1 MGRRPHHTAPCRPRP
16 NGTATSRYP
25 GWDHRMVP
33 EVGALAHLADLIRCR
48 RAPAPSS
55 APRIIVPN
63 RRLNVVAR
71 RGLAAA
77 TSGLILAGALMPA
90 AMAAAGAPPVLR
102 SDYINTL
109 KNVTTTG
116 NVLANDKDPSG
127 GGLVFDSFTP
137 VSVSVGTLTIA
148 SNGAYSFSPATNWT
162 GTASTTY
169 QAHNTNRSRTGNIYI
184 TVRTENAAPVAN
196 DDVLTLGEDS
206 TTDVTADILANDTDV
221 DGDTLWVTGVSG
233 AVGGTVDLTTEI
245 VTFTASAD
253 LCGSSAAG
261 FDYTI
266 TDGFL
271 TAATG
276 HVTVDITC
284 ANPDPTDALTVT
296 AVSNPSGGTVSLVA
310 GTITFVPTAN
320 LCGSDAASFDYTVD
334 DGNGGTD
341 TGTVTID
348 LTCENDGPAAGD
360 DTVSV
365 AEDTATNVTG
375 TLLDNDSDLDDD
387 TLAAS
392 AVSNA
397 TGGSVVLVGDVVTFT
412 PSANL
417 CGTAAGTEDTN
428 VTITASDL
436 AADDT
441 DPDTADALTVTAV
454 SNPSGGTVSLVAG
467 TITFVPTANLCG
479 SDAASFDYTV
489 DDGNGGTDTGT
500 VTIDLTCENDGP
512 AAGDDT
518 VS

>member
-1 MGRRPHHTAPCRPRP
+1 M
-16 NGTATSRYP
+16 
-25 GWDHRMVP
+25 
-33 EVGALAHLADLIRCR
+33 
-48 RAPAPSS
+48 
-55 APRIIVPN
+55 PN

-90 AMAAAGAPPVLR
+90 ATAAAGAPPVLR

-284 ANPDPTDALTVT
+284 ANDDPTA
-296 AVSNPSGGTVSLVA
+296 
-310 GTITFVPTAN
+310 
-320 LCGSDAASFDYTVD
+320 VD
-334 DGNGGTD
+334 DD
-341 TGTVTID
+341 
-348 LTCENDGPAAGD
+348 
-360 DTVSV
+360 
-365 AEDTATNVTG
+365 
-375 TLLDNDSDLDDD
+375 
-387 TLAAS
+387 AS
-392 AVSNA
+392 
-397 TGGSVVLVGDVVTFT
+397 
-412 PSANL
+412 
-417 CGTAAGTEDTN
+417 GTEDTN

-467 TITFVPTANLCG
+467 TITFVPT
-479 SDAASFDYTV
+479 
-489 DDGNGGTDTGT
+489 
-500 VTIDLTCENDGP
+500 
-512 AAGDDT
+512 
-518 VS
+518 